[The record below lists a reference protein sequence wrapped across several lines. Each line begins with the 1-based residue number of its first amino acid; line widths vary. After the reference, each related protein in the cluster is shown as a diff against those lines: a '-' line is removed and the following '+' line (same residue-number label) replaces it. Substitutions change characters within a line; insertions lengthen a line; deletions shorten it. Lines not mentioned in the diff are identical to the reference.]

1 MTQSR
6 RAVLAVG
13 VTLLLLVPSVV
24 TAQPEFV
31 LMPTLGEQMAR
42 ADYRFTVYP
51 DQPVHSQPTDLGM
64 VQHRVSFFT
73 PLWQNATDELTFSA
87 SVRFEDFDT
96 RAHMPGLSD
105 RFPDELWDIR
115 LTPTYR
121 HRFDNGWIAGASIT
135 FGSASDE
142 PFNSVHELT
151 ARGFAFLRVPHQE
164 RNAWIFSLSYSNYQE
179 TLGINTPIPGVAYL
193 YSPSDRLTLV
203 IGFPFSSIEWKPI
216 DKLTFQASY
225 LPAREVHARLTYQL
239 FRPLRIYAGFDW
251 DNEFHLRANRGDKDD
266 RLFYYDKT
274 VRLGIRFDLR
284 HVGFEVVG
292 GYTFD
297 RFYFEGESYSDRR
310 HGNRIEV
317 DDGPFAVARISV
329 RF

>member
-1 MTQSR
+1 
-6 RAVLAVG
+6 
-13 VTLLLLVPSVV
+13 
-24 TAQPEFV
+24 
-31 LMPTLGEQMAR
+31 
-42 ADYRFTVYP
+42 
-51 DQPVHSQPTDLGM
+51 M
-64 VQHRVSFFT
+64 VQHRVALFT
-73 PLWQNATDELTFSA
+73 PLWQDPTDELTFGA

-105 RFPDELWDIR
+105 RFPTELWDIR

-121 HRFDNGWIAGASIT
+121 HRFENGWIGGVSVT
-135 FGSASDE
+135 VGSASDE
-142 PFNSVHELT
+142 PFNSIHEIV
-151 ARGFAFLRVPHQE
+151 ARGFAFLRVPQGE
-164 RNAWIFSLSYSNYQE
+164 RNAWIYSLSYSNFQE
-179 TLGINTPIPGVAYL
+179 TLGFNVPIPGIAYL
-193 YSPSDRLTLV
+193 YSPSEKFTAL
-203 IGFPFSSIEWKPI
+203 IGFPFSSIEARPI
-216 DKLTFQASY
+216 DKLTIQLSY
-225 LPAREVHARLTYQL
+225 LPLREVHARVTYEL

-274 VRLGIRFDLR
+274 VRLGVRFDLR
-284 HVGFEVVG
+284 HVGFEVAG